1 MMCPMISRK
10 EAAQLLDK
18 SEQWINMLIKI
29 GKLPVHD
36 IDSNLVNVNDV
47 RKFEGKSFF
56 ASISKNKE

>member
-1 MMCPMISRK
+1 MCPMISRK
-10 EAAQLLDK
+10 EAAQLLGK
-18 SEQWINMLIKI
+18 SEQCINMLIKI